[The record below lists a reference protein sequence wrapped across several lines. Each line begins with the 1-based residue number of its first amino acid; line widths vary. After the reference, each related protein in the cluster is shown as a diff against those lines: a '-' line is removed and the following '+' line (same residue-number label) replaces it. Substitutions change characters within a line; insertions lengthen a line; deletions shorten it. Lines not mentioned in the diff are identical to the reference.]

1 MALRLNTHRTFPAQV
16 IVDFLDD
23 AGKVQKGTFGAVFK
37 VMPTT
42 ELMDESNSEKR
53 MLDLVLVSI
62 NDDEL
67 ELVGADSEVLKAG
80 KLLEAAKADPTLANA
95 MLEAYN
101 QGLAKKACK
110 RI

>member
-1 MALRLNTHRTFPAQV
+1 MALRLNTHRTFPAPV
-16 IVDFLDD
+16 NVDFLDD
-23 AGKVQKGTFGAVFK
+23 TGETQKGTFGAVFK

-42 ELMDESNSEKR
+42 ELMDDSNKDTR

-62 NDDEL
+62 KDDEL
-67 ELVGADSEVLKAG
+67 ELVNADGEVLKGDA
-80 KLLEAAKADPTLANA
+80 LMEAAKADPTLANA

-101 QGLAKKACK
+101 QGLAKKGRK